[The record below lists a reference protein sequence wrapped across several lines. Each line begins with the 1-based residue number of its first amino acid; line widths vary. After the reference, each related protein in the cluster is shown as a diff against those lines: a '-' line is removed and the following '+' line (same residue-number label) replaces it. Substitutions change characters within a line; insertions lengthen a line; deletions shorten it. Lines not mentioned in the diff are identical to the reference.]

1 MRYLGPG
8 DLRAALPMEAA
19 IEAMIAAFG
28 DDREV
33 PARVQLG
40 PSLFMP
46 GRVGVNTGVKVV
58 STVPGSP
65 SGIVAVFDR
74 SGHPVGL
81 VDGPTLTA
89 IRTGAATGL
98 ATRLLARP
106 ETRTLAM
113 LGCGAM
119 AADQVAAVRAVLNI
133 ERVLVW
139 SRNPARAEAFAA
151 RVGGEAVED
160 PGSAVT
166 AADIVT
172 AATPA
177 RDPLFAD
184 TAVRPGTHINAVGAF
199 TPQMVEIPPET
210 VHRAFVVVDEIAAA
224 AREAGDLIQAGRRPD
239 ATLGDLLAGRIH
251 PTDADVTLFKSVGI
265 ASQDVAAAAVAL
277 ARAAELGLG
286 VDLDL

>member
-8 DLRAALPMEAA
+8 DLRAALPMGAA

-160 PGSAVT
+160 PGTAVT

>member
-1 MRYLGPG
+1 MG
-8 DLRAALPMEAA
+8 AA

-160 PGSAVT
+160 PGTAVT

>member
-33 PARVQLG
+33 PARVKLG

-98 ATRLLARP
+98 ATRLLAQP

-286 VDLDL
+286 IDLDL